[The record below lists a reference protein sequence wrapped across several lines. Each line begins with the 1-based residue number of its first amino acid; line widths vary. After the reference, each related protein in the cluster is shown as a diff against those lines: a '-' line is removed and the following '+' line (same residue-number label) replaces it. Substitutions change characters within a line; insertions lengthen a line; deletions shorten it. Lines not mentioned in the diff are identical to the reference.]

1 MMKNKRR
8 FRNYEKGRCSIR
20 KRGHNYFGKG
30 IYFITIC
37 TQNRKHLFGQVI
49 GDRVELNALGKIV
62 ESEWKATQDKRANF
76 QVHDFVIMPNHLHG
90 LVEITE
96 SNSNYVHPEFKSQ
109 SNSIGAMI
117 RGFKG
122 ASTLK
127 ILDFIRNNNFVWESD
142 GIQLDES
149 SCYLP
154 SFVPVQN
161 VEICREGVSDKV
173 WQRNFYDV
181 IIESEYH
188 LQQVRKYIQEN
199 PSRWSLRSI

>member
-8 FRNYEKGRCSIR
+8 FRNYENGRCSIR
-20 KRGHNYFGKG
+20 KRGHNYFGNG

-49 GDRVELNALGKIV
+49 GDRVELNPLGEIV
-62 ESEWKATQDKRANF
+62 ESEWRATQDKRSNF
-76 QVHDFVIMPNHLHG
+76 RVHDFVIMPNHLHG
-90 LVEITE
+90 LVEIIE
-96 SNSNYVHPEFKSQ
+96 SNSYYVHPEFKSQ

-127 ILDFIRNNNFVWESD
+127 ILDFMRNNNFVWIND

-149 SCYLP
+149 SSGLLQ
-154 SFVPVQN
+154 FVPTQN
-161 VEICREGVSDKV
+161 KEIYWEGGCDKI

-181 IIESEYH
+181 IIESEHH
-188 LQQVRKYIQEN
+188 LQQVRKYIHEN
-199 PSRWSLRSI
+199 PGRWSLRSI

>member
-1 MMKNKRR
+1 MMKNKSR
-8 FRNYEKGRCSIR
+8 FRNYEKGRYSIR

-49 GDRVELNALGKIV
+49 GDRVELNSLGKIV
-62 ESEWKATQDKRANF
+62 ESEWKATQDKRSNF
-76 QVHDFVIMPNHLHG
+76 RVHDFVVMPNHLHG
-90 LVEITE
+90 IVEILE
-96 SNSNYVHPEFKSQ
+96 SNLYCIHPEFKSQ

-122 ASTLK
+122 SSTLK
-127 ILDFIRNNNFVWESD
+127 ILNFIRNNNFNWINN
-142 GIQLDES
+142 GIQLDEPS
-149 SCYLP
+149 SGFLQ
-154 SFVPVQN
+154 FVPTQN
-161 VEICREGVSDKV
+161 KEFCRSGGSDKI

-188 LQQVRKYIQEN
+188 LQQVRKYIHEN